1 MDAYLR
7 QVNAK
12 APGAPAGGAYGID
25 SKVKYPTDKTHKFQV
40 RAADGSIRRFGKQ
53 GYWDYELLK
62 IAERDG
68 AIPPGTAEKK
78 RKAYLARARCPGR
91 GTKIKGD
98 WQQDKFSPNNLAI
111 HLLW

>member
-12 APGAPAGGAYGID
+12 ARAYGID
-25 SKVKYPTDKTHKFQV
+25 AKVKYSSDSTHKFQV
-40 RAADGSIRRFGKQ
+40 RAPDGTIRRFGKQ

-62 IAERDG
+62 MAERDG
-68 AIPPGTAEKK
+68 QVAPGTALRK
-78 RKAYLARARCPGR
+78 REAYLARATRIR
-91 GTKIKGD
+91 GD
-98 WQQDKFSPNNLAI
+98 WRDDPFSANNLAI